1 MVILFYKSYD
11 MFYTIFSILILPI
24 TVKILDL
31 GEDSISSPAE
41 TADIRASFGQEVSV
55 WHKLDHPNVT
65 KVKKTSLTSFK
76 YLCSKFN

>member
-1 MVILFYKSYD
+1 

-41 TADIRASFGQEVSV
+41 AAEIRASFGQEVSV

-65 KVKKTSLTSFK
+65 KVKKKLHSHLLNI
-76 YLCSKFN
+76 YVQNLIN